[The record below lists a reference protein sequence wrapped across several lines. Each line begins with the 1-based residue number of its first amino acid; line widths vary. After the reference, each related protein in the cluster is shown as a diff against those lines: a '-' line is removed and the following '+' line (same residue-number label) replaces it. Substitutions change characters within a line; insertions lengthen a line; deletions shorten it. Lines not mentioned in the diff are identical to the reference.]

1 MMIFDFRSFLPHTW
15 VVLFRPTIKLTI
27 APLNCPSTDLRLSPS
42 PASLDIP
49 DKFQLVV
56 QQIALINTEGIALT
70 FDDDALREI
79 AKCAAHLNR
88 TVENIGARRLHTVL
102 ERIMEEISFQAAE
115 MERGGEV
122 RVTKKL
128 VKDRLS
134 DILTSS
140 DLSKYIL

>member
-1 MMIFDFRSFLPHTW
+1 M
-15 VVLFRPTIKLTI
+15 
-27 APLNCPSTDLRLSPS
+27 
-42 PASLDIP
+42 
-49 DKFQLVV
+49 VV
-56 QQIALINTEGIALT
+56 QQIELIKTEGITLT

-88 TVENIGARRLHTVL
+88 TVENIGARRLHTVM

-115 MERGGEV
+115 MEKGDEV
-122 RVTKKL
+122 KVTKKL

-134 DILTSS
+134 DVLMTS

>member
-1 MMIFDFRSFLPHTW
+1 M
-15 VVLFRPTIKLTI
+15 
-27 APLNCPSTDLRLSPS
+27 
-42 PASLDIP
+42 
-49 DKFQLVV
+49 QLVV

-115 MERGGEV
+115 MESGGEV
-122 RVTKKL
+122 KVTKKL
-128 VKDRLS
+128 VNERLS
-134 DILTSS
+134 DVLTSS